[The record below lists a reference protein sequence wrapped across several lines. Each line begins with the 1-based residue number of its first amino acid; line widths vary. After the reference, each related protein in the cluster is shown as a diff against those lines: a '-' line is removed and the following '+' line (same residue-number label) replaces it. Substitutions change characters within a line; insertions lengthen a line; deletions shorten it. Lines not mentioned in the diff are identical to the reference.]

1 MKRTI
6 YDCWKC
12 CHHNT
17 HTLAALAITALL
29 LTACRTAKTTER
41 DTRLTL
47 DRLEYIE
54 SLLHQRTVTETDSA
68 WREQVLRQFQ
78 SISERRD
85 TSHTIVQDTAG
96 NILRETI
103 IIRETTER
111 DTETLR
117 HEREVLLHR
126 LDVQDSIISTQTL
139 TLHHLDS
146 LLHTKQTVQEVPAE
160 LTWWQKFRIHLA
172 NIMLYTLTLLAV
184 GWAIR
189 WRLRKK

>member
-1 MKRTI
+1 MNKKTL
-6 YDCWKC
+6 
-12 CHHNT
+12 HLL
-17 HTLAALAITALL
+17 LAALTALL
-29 LTACRTAKTTER
+29 LTACRTTKTTET

-47 DRLEYIE
+47 DRLEHIE

-96 NILRETI
+96 NVLRETL
-103 IIRETTER
+103 IIREHTER
-111 DTETLR
+111 DTETER

-139 TLHHLDS
+139 TLQHLDS

-160 LTWWQKFRIHLA
+160 LTWWQRFRLSLA
-172 NIMLYTLTLLAV
+172 NILLYTLGIVAV
-184 GWAIR
+184 GWII
-189 WRLRKK
+189 RKKIKI